1 MGFYGNMSDSNRST
15 LQFDKIYPNKT
26 AMDAGCAT
34 DGVFV
39 GRYVLVDYDYGDGDN
54 DYSYNFDQD
63 NGASVNKGRGWDS
76 TVWKKVYQNGDLTY
90 IMIAELNAVV
100 PTLTQTTLAPSADGA
115 SVGFTPVT
123 NVEYNLAIK
132 APWGMSIGDI
142 DFNAAGFVKEIKTIE
157 SGNNTIS
164 VTPISSGT
172 LYNGVREK
180 DTYQLNINL
189 PGIGNTISDVWD
201 LIYGVD
207 RNTEIRWGETTG
219 HRAITIN
226 NGSIN
231 YNPDEMNTVAG
242 IINSM
247 HDLIGM
253 NIVIVENTNNVNGW
267 DPNKIYYIQNNGF
280 YYKARNYYINNN
292 SVDLQSIGVVDI
304 RANNSQYY
312 KRNQIIKNTENGLI
326 FPYEY
331 TQVHLTDEIEL
342 DAVYGTVEIGENDE
356 ISSFTQ
362 INDYPYKANTYY
374 YKNNDN
380 QYVLD
385 SSNNITPG
393 RNYYFSNR
401 KDYKF
406 NGYIAKPLPELS
418 ENLNTLHGLI
428 LAINKKLASGDQN
441 VLDDTTVQGAI
452 NLLNKTRIELSGI
465 VNGDSEYI
473 TATSDSNGATIVS
486 HKTLSS
492 RGIASLID
500 VSNDTAKYSYYP
512 TVDGAGHVTAINRKE
527 ITLSALGIDSINDDI
542 DDIKEKMGYS
552 SITGEN
558 ETLKGDIGTLQTKIG
573 NVGNTDLQ
581 TQVTNIDNK
590 IGASSDT
597 SNNTVYGAINA
608 VSAKIGDRTNPGEN
622 TVYKAIADLNST
634 ISDEVTTQ
642 LSEVTSLI
650 KKQDNKIIVGDND
663 THKIEIEKGI
673 NLLNLQNE
681 SYFDVHKS
689 YEENYSSHSF
699 TIQYSTWQNLEID
712 EETQWKIYRL
722 SIVEPKNL
730 RISYVRSTSQQ
741 WELPVNSY
749 FILRY
754 DSPYYYVLIN
764 PSVWEQNVP
773 TARFLT
779 GSYQQL
785 VDIDESSWLT
795 FGSRDENAQNGDYS
809 ISLGSSNI
817 ASGECSYAEG
827 SNAEASGNYAHAQ
840 NSYTIAASDN
850 QTVIGKYNIAD
861 TSNNY
866 SLIIGNG
873 SAAVRENAL
882 TVDWDGNVVCG
893 KINNVNIN
901 TLDSNILEVQN
912 IANQAQQM
920 IQSFGSSSKWE
931 VIVDNFN
938 TTGNTILDH
947 EAQFSDYAWLMLCGT
962 TGNSNHTL
970 GINIVTTEFI
980 PTSLF
985 QTGVKFSIS
994 GNDGTSRRLS
1004 VTYVNETTVKVVDRS
1019 VLNLT
1024 IIGFKI

>member
-1 MGFYGNMSDSNRST
+1 MGFYGNMSDVNRST
-15 LQFDKIYPNKT
+15 LQFDKIYPNKK
-26 AMDAGCAT
+26 AMDDGCAT

-39 GRYVLVDYDYGDGDN
+39 GRYVLVDYDYGDN
-54 DYSYNFDQD
+54 VYSYNFEQD

-76 TVWKKVYQNGDLTY
+76 TVWKKVYQNGTLTY

-100 PTLTQTTLAPSADGA
+100 PTLTQTTLAPSANGA

-142 DFNAAGFVKEIKTIE
+142 DFNAAGFVKEIKTVE

-172 LYNGVREK
+172 LYNGVREN

-201 LIYGVD
+201 LIYGAD

-242 IINSM
+242 IINSV

-253 NIVIVENTNNVNGW
+253 NIEQLTELPTSANSW
-267 DPNKIYYIQNNGF
+267 DNNKIYFVPNNGF
-280 YYKARNYYINNN
+280 YYKDKKY
-292 SVDLQSIGVVDI
+292 D
-304 RANNSQYY
+304 
-312 KRNQIIKNTENGLI
+312 NG
-326 FPYEY
+326 
-331 TQVHLTDEIEL
+331 TLTSDFIPKL
-342 DAVYGTVEIGENDE
+342 M
-356 ISSFTQ
+356 
-362 INDYPYKANTYY
+362 
-374 YKNNDN
+374 
-380 QYVLD
+380 
-385 SSNNITPG
+385 
-393 RNYYFSNR
+393 
-401 KDYKF
+401 
-406 NGYIAKPLPELS
+406 PELGTG
-418 ENLNTLHGLI
+418 LNTIHGLL
-428 LAINKKLASGDQN
+428 LAINKKLDSGNQDT
-441 VLDDTTVQGAI
+441 LDETTVQGAI
-452 NLLNKTRIELSGI
+452 NALNKKRKELQGVINSGNSWIESTVENGI
-465 VNGDSEYI
+465 
-473 TATSDSNGATIVS
+473 TTIS
-486 HKTLSS
+486 HKIQTVPAIS
-492 RGIASLID
+492 AD
-500 VSNDTAKYSYYP
+500 DAAKYSYYP

-527 ITLSALGIDSINDDI
+527 ITLSALGIDSVNDDI

-590 IGASSDT
+590 IGASSDI
-597 SNNTVYGAINA
+597 SNNTVYSAINA
-608 VSAKIGDRTNPGEN
+608 VSAKIGDRINPGEN

-663 THKIEIEKGI
+663 THKVEIEQGV

-681 SYFDVHKS
+681 SYFNIHKS

-722 SIVEPKNL
+722 GIVEPKNL
-730 RISYVRSTSQQ
+730 SILYIRSASQQ
-741 WELPVNSY
+741 WELHIDYS

-754 DSPYYYVLIN
+754 NSPYYYVLIN
-764 PSVWEQNVP
+764 PSVWEQNLS
-773 TARFLT
+773 TARLI

-785 VDIDESSWLT
+785 VDIDKSSWLT

-809 ISLGSSNI
+809 ISLGSLNI

-827 SNAEASGNYAHAQ
+827 NSVEASGNYAHAQ
-840 NSYTIAASDN
+840 NLGTRAGVDA
-850 QTVIGKYNIAD
+850 QTVIGKYNIAED
-861 TSNNY
+861 NS
-866 SLIIGNG
+866 SEIKHAFIIGNG
-873 SAAVRENAL
+873 TSNTRSNAL
-882 TVDWDGNVVCG
+882 TVDWDGNVTCG
-893 KINNVNIN
+893 TVNGEFLGESAYFIIWAANWPSETTSVPISTEDNREFYIYEQSLTAIYSHSPSVSLVSDNENYVIPSKIAENSYSKIDYITIDDVNN
-901 TLDSNILEVQN
+901 TLKLYATTKPTNDFRIKIKGVNGVQDE
-912 IANQAQQM
+912 Q
-920 IQSFGSSSKWE
+920 
-931 VIVDNFN
+931 
-938 TTGNTILDH
+938 L
-947 EAQFSDYAWLMLCGT
+947 
-962 TGNSNHTL
+962 
-970 GINIVTTEFI
+970 
-980 PTSLF
+980 
-985 QTGVKFSIS
+985 
-994 GNDGTSRRLS
+994 
-1004 VTYVNETTVKVVDRS
+1004 
-1019 VLNLT
+1019 
-1024 IIGFKI
+1024 IIGE